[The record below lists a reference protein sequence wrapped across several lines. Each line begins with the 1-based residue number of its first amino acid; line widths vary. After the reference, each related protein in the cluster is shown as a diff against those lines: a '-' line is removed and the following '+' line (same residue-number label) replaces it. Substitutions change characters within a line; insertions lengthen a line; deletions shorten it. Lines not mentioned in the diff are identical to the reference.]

1 LLHEIKEIG
10 VSISVD
16 DFGTGYSSLAYL
28 KRFPIDELKIDR
40 SFVTDIPANNDDSAI
55 IRAVIAMSHS
65 LELNV
70 VAEGVENEEQMNFL
84 RNLNCDAL
92 QADFFSPALPRQEF
106 SDFVKRKRV
115 KATSN

>member
-1 LLHEIKEIG
+1 MLHEIKEIG

-40 SFVTDIPANNDDSAI
+40 SFVTDIPANNDDYAI

-70 VAEGVENEEQMNFL
+70 VAEGVENEEQLNFL
-84 RNLNCDAL
+84 RNLNCNAL
-92 QADFFSPALPRQEF
+92 QGNLFSVPLPEQEF
-106 SDFVKRKRV
+106 SAFLKYNRAAASR
-115 KATSN
+115 